1 MFSELVGGHHDSFR
15 GCEGAQAGDQK
26 FPGNDQGHGPNGNY
40 LVSDKANEGGGGENL
55 VGQRI
60 HEFAEIG
67 DELVTPGNLAIE
79 PIGECGEQEQPECR
93 AEAVG
98 KIHRETENEKRREPE
113 PRQRQAVWKIHAK
126 VANGVQTGI
135 TTIINPP
142 RRLIAGRRGHAPRRC
157 IFPRSG
163 GVKPIPRASTRE
175 RPLPAI
181 RSPASAAGFSLV
193 GLREPWPR

>member
-1 MFSELVGGHHDSFR
+1 MFSQRVSGQHDPFR
-15 GCEGAQAGDQK
+15 GRERAKAGDQK
-26 FPGNDQGHGPNGNY
+26 FPGNNERYGPNGNR
-40 LVSDKANEGGGGENL
+40 LVSNKANEGGGCENL

-79 PIGECGEQEQPECR
+79 PIRDSRENKQPECR

-98 KIHRETENEKRREPE
+98 KIHRETENEYRREPH

-126 VANGVQTGI
+126 VADGVQAGI
-135 TTIINPP
+135 TTIINPQQ
-142 RRLIAGRRGHAPRRC
+142 RLIAGRRARAPRRC

-163 GVKPIPRASTRE
+163 GAKPIPRVSIRE
-175 RPLPAI
+175 RLLRAI
-181 RSPASAAGFSLV
+181 RSPASAAGFSCV
-193 GLREPWPR
+193 GSREPWPR